1 LKGVNI
7 ERKKWKEIKIER
19 KKMEG
24 CKNRKKIEK
33 NKNKEQKVWFVNS
46 IHFGKRI
53 PKYIDS
59 LLHS

>member
-1 LKGVNI
+1 
-7 ERKKWKEIKIER
+7 
-19 KKMEG
+19 MEG